1 MYITAVEKVLLFID
15 FFFSSSSITRD
26 PVSMSLSAA
35 LTVGKLSPSFL
46 VSSIPASLIK
56 LNYEFIYSILYIS
69 NFYIFITH
77 NSFIHL
83 NIWEKTLNRRGIW
96 NKFSIVYKFDVYVI
110 IHWFRRWMLEII
122 KEISLENFKASWH
135 RTFNVNL

>member
-69 NFYIFITH
+69 NFYIFITLYILYYIYIILLH
-77 NSFIHL
+77 N
-83 NIWEKTLNRRGIW
+83 TLYI
-96 NKFSIVYKFDVYVI
+96 Y
-110 IHWFRRWMLEII
+110 L
-122 KEISLENFKASWH
+122 
-135 RTFNVNL
+135 